1 MGQIFTTDRY
11 GKHNQERERESDNK
25 SCAAIIKS
33 ILSERTIEGS
43 LGLFDA
49 KHANDDRSDQLEVFA
64 GPLDRIV
71 GTYQPRSRL
80 ANG

>member
-11 GKHNQERERESDNK
+11 GKHNQERERERERERESDNK

-49 KHANDDRSDQLEVFA
+49 KHADDDRSDPSKITF
-64 GPLDRIV
+64 
-71 GTYQPRSRL
+71 
-80 ANG
+80 